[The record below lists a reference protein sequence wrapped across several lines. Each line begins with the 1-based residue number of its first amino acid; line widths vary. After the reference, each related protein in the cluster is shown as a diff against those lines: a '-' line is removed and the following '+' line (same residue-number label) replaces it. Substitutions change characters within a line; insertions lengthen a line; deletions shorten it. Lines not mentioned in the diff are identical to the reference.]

1 MVCIAYY
8 TEFNVQI
15 CNYAQKQCIC
25 HGNIE
30 HATDENLFGN
40 YCCRWTAANFCH
52 PVQRCRQ
59 QIGGESDILEGD
71 ESQFGKCKY
80 SRGSRKNRRRTWVF
94 GMISRTTKRLF
105 LYVCPQ
111 DASGMYKRTSRALI
125 PMILANVKP
134 GTMLYTDGWRVGT
147 FDDYSDKS

>member
-1 MVCIAYY
+1 M
-8 TEFNVQI
+8 Q
-15 CNYAQKQCIC
+15 
-25 HGNIE
+25 
-30 HATDENLFGN
+30 
-40 YCCRWTAANFCH
+40 
-52 PVQRCRQ
+52 
-59 QIGGESDILEGD
+59 ILEGIKK
-71 ESQFGKCKY
+71 EKAYK
-80 SRGSRKNRRRTWVF
+80 VF

-111 DASGMYKRTSRALI
+111 DAAGKYNRTRRALI

>member
-1 MVCIAYY
+1 M
-8 TEFNVQI
+8 
-15 CNYAQKQCIC
+15 
-25 HGNIE
+25 
-30 HATDENLFGN
+30 
-40 YCCRWTAANFCH
+40 
-52 PVQRCRQ
+52 
-59 QIGGESDILEGD
+59 GGESDILEGD

-80 SRGSRKNRRRTWVF
+80 SRGSRKNRRRAWVF

-111 DASGMYKRTSRALI
+111 DAAGKYKHTRRALI